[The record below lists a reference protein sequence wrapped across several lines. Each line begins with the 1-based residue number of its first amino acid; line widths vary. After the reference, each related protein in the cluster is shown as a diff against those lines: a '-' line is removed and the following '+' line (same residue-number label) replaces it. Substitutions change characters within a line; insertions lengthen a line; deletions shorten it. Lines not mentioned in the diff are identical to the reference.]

1 MTSQIVLVTQS
12 GIGIASDTLTS
23 STRGPDGRKTIP
35 GANKIY
41 ELGSTHNVVVLH
53 SGVTRLGGVDYELL
67 VREWA
72 LQQTSP
78 LPALTD
84 YPRAFGEWLENFRKV
99 PINEVGVVFSLI
111 CEAYQDFLSSLESDF
126 LQALGTTEPSGELR
140 VDLMTSLMEKI
151 EQFYQNYYVDPSP
164 FADLSDSKLNE
175 LLLSQDTDFFEHFL
189 QDLAGAIG
197 AKSVPWKPS
206 FDLQLRVEELATN
219 KLKFWNHAGSG
230 AILVFAGFGS
240 EEPIG
245 GYVECNVAGFYGGRM
260 RMRTDDRW
268 PKTGSTKVAIGT
280 FAQDA
285 EIADFIRGLDSGL
298 QESIIDVAASALSS
312 PGEGDGLSKEQVR
325 AFKKDF
331 DHALDH
337 FLVDEFTSKF
347 RRTIDGLPLKS
358 LVLFCEALVKLQS
371 LRAATSADQ
380 ETVGGPIDSL
390 SIHREHG
397 IKWRFRAADEQGLGE
412 HTPHPFL

>member
-1 MTSQIVLVTQS
+1 
-12 GIGIASDTLTS
+12 
-23 STRGPDGRKTIP
+23 
-35 GANKIY
+35 
-41 ELGSTHNVVVLH
+41 
-53 SGVTRLGGVDYELL
+53 
-67 VREWA
+67 
-72 LQQTSP
+72 
-78 LPALTD
+78 
-84 YPRAFGEWLENFRKV
+84 
-99 PINEVGVVFSLI
+99 
-111 CEAYQDFLSSLESDF
+111 
-126 LQALGTTEPSGELR
+126 
-140 VDLMTSLMEKI
+140 
-151 EQFYQNYYVDPSP
+151 
-164 FADLSDSKLNE
+164 
-175 LLLSQDTDFFEHFL
+175 
-189 QDLAGAIG
+189 
-197 AKSVPWKPS
+197 
-206 FDLQLRVEELATN
+206 
-219 KLKFWNHAGSG
+219 
-230 AILVFAGFGS
+230 
-240 EEPIG
+240 
-245 GYVECNVAGFYGGRM
+245 M

-312 PGEGDGLSKEQVR
+312 PSEGDGLSKEQVR